1 MLVLCLI
8 LSVARYQTTSTV
20 APTRMIARE
29 ASSAAG
35 AAWLPGGLR
44 HGCRPELWCVRFKCP
59 SPAGWAFPEDRF
71 KCFWRADLNARLR
84 PTQAIKHLS
93 ASVFMHQL
101 LCAWAFVRVL
111 KCSSGRQARNG
122 VLILRLGA
130 SGLFWDWS
138 SGQANRHRRKIFH
151 PTHPC
156 SVQLAW
162 LAASFAQC
170 SPALKRAS

>member
-1 MLVLCLI
+1 MLL
-8 LSVARYQTTSTV
+8 
-20 APTRMIARE
+20 
-29 ASSAAG
+29 AG
-35 AAWLPGGLR
+35 
-44 HGCRPELWCVRFKCP
+44 RFKCP
-59 SPAGWAFPEDRF
+59 SPANPGNKTPFG
-71 KCFWRADLNARLR
+71 
-84 PTQAIKHLS
+84 

-101 LCAWAFVRVL
+101 LCARAFVRVL

-170 SPALKRAS
+170 SPASKRAS